1 MTTEEPKL
9 SYEEAVDEVF
19 CMDYGMIEEAFDDL
33 RVEQLAHLTEALAW
47 PPKTKYSGS

>member
-19 CMDYGMIEEAFDDL
+19 CYGEERSMIEEAFDDL
-33 RVEQLAHLTEALAW
+33 RVEQLAHLTEALA
-47 PPKTKYSGS
+47 